1 MTNEGHA
8 AAALRD
14 VVRRKIQQTVLP
26 SEAKDLAEAVVN
38 LEDRQTA
45 AALEAKIAQ
54 LAARGPDL
62 SAADLKALTA
72 ALAELNHSGL
82 LLPEHPAV

>member
-1 MTNEGHA
+1 MANEPRA
-8 AAALRD
+8 AAVLRD
-14 VVRRKIQQTVLP
+14 VLQRKIEQTVLP

-38 LEDRQTA
+38 LQDRQTA
-45 AALEAKIAQ
+45 AALEGRIAQ

-62 SAADLKALTA
+62 SAADLNALTA
-72 ALAELNHSGL
+72 ALAQLDHSGL